1 MKFIR
6 LLKNNSSDS
15 SYLLLDKKKVNCKIG
30 AKGIGI
36 KTREGDFVTPK
47 GIFSLE
53 KVFFRADRIK
63 KPKTS
68 LKIKTI
74 QRSHFWCSDP
84 RTVNYNKLLVKKI
97 NYRCEQLYRNDSL
110 YDIVLQT
117 SFNSNPVKKHK
128 GSAIF
133 IHCSEKGKNFTEGC
147 IALEKKELLN
157 LLGKINRSTKLIID

>member
-6 LLKNNSSDS
+6 LFKNNSSDS

-36 KTREGDFVTPK
+36 KTREGDFITPK

-53 KVFFRADRIK
+53 KVFFSADRVK

-68 LKIKTI
+68 LKIKI
-74 QRSHFWCSDP
+74 IKRFYFWCSDP
-84 RTVNYNKLLVKKI
+84 RAVNYNKLLVKKM
-97 NYRCEQLYRNDSL
+97 NYQCEQLYRNDSL

-117 SFNSNPVKKHK
+117 SFNSDPEKKHK

-147 IALEKKELLN
+147 IALEKKEL
-157 LLGKINRSTKLIID
+157 INPE